1 MVHWMDIRLR
11 PKFRPMAWLD
21 HQYGRVVEAFAH
33 IQYFVPKNY
42 ARIHVILYIKKT
54 YTHRFGDATFV
65 VISEYGLYVSEYA
78 FTDLAAPS
86 TYTLSITCTETRVIT
101 TTTEASTG
109 TVTIYVT
116 DNLAPSITNLDGK

>member
-1 MVHWMDIRLR
+1 MM
-11 PKFRPMAWLD
+11 
-21 HQYGRVVEAFAH
+21 
-33 IQYFVPKNY
+33 
-42 ARIHVILYIKKT
+42 LYIKKT
-54 YTHRFGDATFV
+54 YHTDFESAIFV
-65 VISEYGLYVSEYA
+65 VFSEYGLYVSEYA